1 MDSAIGRQIEKFKT
15 GDFSG
20 YQEFYDET
28 VRTAYTMLH
37 TIIPDEQMALAQ
49 IPAVYDRMYKT
60 VNELERTELFYEW
73 MGRQVNEVSLQCVD
87 TGISGDYIFSEDIS
101 GGGNADGGSPN
112 DKSTCDENI
121 NNKSAYAEG
130 SGADVFFDYA
140 AEDEALTITEEQAG
154 DGTFAGRLQK
164 IVDGLK
170 PVEKIVF
177 QKYYYFGER
186 AGDIAEKTGLTDT
199 AVKNILKNTRTAIV
213 SAIEDTAPEDT
224 GEQKKYS
231 LKNVPWLWLMFQNNV
246 AGTVGLPYVGLAE
259 FMLGIGG
266 STGVVS
272 GAAGNVSGSFA
283 GTAGQ
288 TPGSM
293 PYGAMGQVPG
303 GASGNATGQVPG
315 GMAKNAHGL
324 GRMMGTLGGKITVG
338 VVSAAVVVTIGVGVH
353 HALTDKAD
361 SDKNSAGG
369 NGEGYVGTVLP
380 EADTVD
386 TSDQWIQDQPEDT
399 SEDGAKTR
407 FEGMLDQAR
416 ETVERYQQ
424 TGETDNYYMVYKD
437 PKKNCLYAIYD
448 VDGDGEDELLLGC
461 WNDESRQVELR
472 NIIYDDTTTVHEH
485 ETYYCGD
492 TKLAIIVKQED
503 DYELVTYKHDGEYD
517 DDSYLKILQDGS
529 WRYYNVGYV
538 EGVDI
543 TVGNET
549 GGAFGEENY
558 KNCDHDFLID
568 HINDDYFS
576 GYYTEISEA
585 EWNEKQQSYTKL
597 EWKPLFSDE
606 TILTDDPSIPD
617 SDGKF

>member
-1 MDSAIGRQIEKFKT
+1 MDLTISRQIEKFKM

-28 VRTAYTMLH
+28 VRTAYTMLR

-49 IPAVYDRMYKT
+49 IPAVYDSMYKN

-73 MGRQVNEVSLQCVD
+73 MGKQVNDVSLQCVD
-87 TGISGDYIFSEDIS
+87 TDISGD
-101 GGGNADGGSPN
+101 GNVDDGSTN
-112 DKSTCDENI
+112 DKSACD
-121 NNKSAYAEG
+121 EG
-130 SGADVFFDYA
+130 SGEEAFFDYA

-154 DGTFAGRLQK
+154 DGTFAGRLQQ
-164 IVDGLK
+164 IVDGLT
-170 PVEKIVF
+170 PMEKIVF

-186 AGDIAEKTGLTDT
+186 TGDIAAKTGLTN
-199 AVKNILKNTRTAIV
+199 AVVKNILKNTRTAIV
-213 SAIEDTAPEDT
+213 SAIEDTATEET

-231 LKNVPWLWLMFQNNV
+231 LKNVPWLWIMFRNNV
-246 AGTVGLPYVGLAE
+246 AGTVGLPYVGLSE
-259 FMLGIGG
+259 FMMGIGG
-266 STGVVS
+266 SSGVTS
-272 GAAGNVSGSFA
+272 GA
-283 GTAGQ
+283 AGQ
-288 TPGSM
+288 TPGSASG
-293 PYGAMGQVPG
+293 GAAGQTPGSVPG
-303 GASGNATGQVPG
+303 GVAGQIPG
-315 GMAKNAHGL
+315 SVHGL

-338 VVSAAVVVTIGVGVH
+338 VISAAVLVTIGVGVH
-353 HALTDKAD
+353 HVLTDKND
-361 SDKNSAGG
+361 SDKNSAGE

-386 TSDQWIQDQPEDT
+386 TSDRWAQDQPEDT
-399 SEDGAKTR
+399 EEDGAKTR

-416 ETVERYQQ
+416 DTVERYQQ
-424 TGETDNYYMVYKD
+424 TGETDDYYMVYKD
-437 PKKNCLYAIYD
+437 PKKDCLYAVYD

-461 WNDESRQVELR
+461 WDEESRQVELR
-472 NIIYDDTTTVHEH
+472 NIIYEDTTTVHEDM
-485 ETYYCGD
+485 TYYCGD
-492 TKLAIIVKQED
+492 TKLAVFVRRED
-503 DYELVTYKHDGEYD
+503 DYELVTYKHDSEYD

-538 EGVDI
+538 EAADI
-543 TVGNET
+543 TTGNET
-549 GGAFGEENY
+549 GGSFGEVNY

-585 EWNEKQQSYTKL
+585 QWNEKQQEYSYTGL

-617 SDGKF
+617 SDGRF

>member
-1 MDSAIGRQIEKFKT
+1 MDLTISRQIEKFKM

-28 VRTAYTMLH
+28 VRTAYTMLR

-49 IPAVYDRMYKT
+49 IPAVYDSMYKN

-73 MGRQVNEVSLQCVD
+73 MGKQVNDVSLQCVD
-87 TGISGDYIFSEDIS
+87 TDISGD
-101 GGGNADGGSPN
+101 GNVDDGSTN
-112 DKSTCDENI
+112 DKSTCGE
-121 NNKSAYAEG
+121 SAYDEG
-130 SGADVFFDYA
+130 SGEEAFFDYA

-154 DGTFAGRLQK
+154 DGTFAGRLQQ
-164 IVDGLK
+164 IVDGLT
-170 PVEKIVF
+170 PMEKIVF

-186 AGDIAEKTGLTDT
+186 TGDIAAKTGLTD
-199 AVKNILKNTRTAIV
+199 AVVKNILKNTRTAIV
-213 SAIEDTAPEDT
+213 SAIEDTANEET

-231 LKNVPWLWLMFQNNV
+231 LKNVPWLWIMFRNNV
-246 AGTVGLPYVGLAE
+246 AGTVGLPYVGLSE
-259 FMLGIGG
+259 FMMGIGG
-266 STGVVS
+266 SSGVAGQVLGS
-272 GAAGNVSGSFA
+272 APVGAAGQRPGSA
-283 GTAGQ
+283 PGGAAGQ
-288 TPGSM
+288 TPGSV
-293 PYGAMGQVPG
+293 PGGVAGQVPG
-303 GASGNATGQVPG
+303 SAPGGVAGQVSPG
-315 GMAKNAHGL
+315 MEKSAHGL

-338 VVSAAVVVTIGVGVH
+338 VISAAVLVTIGVGIH
-353 HALTDKAD
+353 HVLTDKND
-361 SDKNSAGG
+361 SDKNSAGK
-369 NGEGYVGTVLP
+369 NGEDYVGMVLP
-380 EADTVD
+380 EGDTGD
-386 TSDQWIQDQPEDT
+386 PSDQWAQEQPEDT
-399 SEDGAKTR
+399 DEDGAKTR

-472 NIIYDDTTTVHEH
+472 NIIYEDTTTVHEH

-492 TKLAIIVKQED
+492 TKLAVFVRREN
-503 DYELVTYKHDGEYD
+503 DYELVTYKHDSEYD

-538 EGVDI
+538 EATDI
-543 TVGNET
+543 TTGNET
-549 GGAFGEENY
+549 GGGFGEVNY

-585 EWNEKQQSYTKL
+585 QWNEKQQEYSYTGL

-606 TILTDDPSIPD
+606 TILTDDPAIPD
-617 SDGKF
+617 SDGRF